1 VSQNRPAL
9 FRGRHF
15 EDLIIILCVR
25 WYLRYSLSYRDLKE
39 MMAERGLLV
48 DHVTIWRWVQ
58 RYAPI
63 SNQRLRR
70 ELRHPNRSWR
80 VDETYVRVAGNW
92 TYLYRAVDSA
102 GDTID
107 FMLSPKRDLTAA
119 KLFLRLALS
128 GTGGIRPRV
137 VNVDGHPAYARAIAE
152 LKKSGELGRRC
163 RCRPSPYLN
172 NIIEQDHRFI
182 KKRITASLGFR
193 SADGA
198 WRTIEG
204 YEAMHVIRKGQIR
217 WLAKGDV
224 TGQRQFIHS
233 HFGIAVEPQPDDTF
247 LACCCG
253 AICNRSPWTPFCI
266 RCQEAVDC
274 GDTTII
280 KPPYQLAVHAA

>member
-1 VSQNRPAL
+1 MTKHRPAL

-15 EDLIIILCVR
+15 EDGIILLCVR

-39 MMAERGLLV
+39 ITAERGLSV

-58 RYAPI
+58 RFAPI
-63 SNQRLRR
+63 LNQRLRR
-70 ELRHPNRSWR
+70 ELRRPNHSWR
-80 VDETYVRVAGNW
+80 VDETYVRVAGQW
-92 TYLYRAVDSA
+92 TYLYRAVDSF

-128 GTGGIRPRV
+128 GSGGVRPRV

-152 LKKSGELGRRC
+152 LKDARDLGRRC
-163 RCRPSPYLN
+163 VCRPSPYLN

-193 SADGA
+193 SPEGA

-204 YEAMHVIRKGQIR
+204 YEAMHMIRKGQVR
-217 WLAKGDV
+217 WLDKGEV
-224 TGQRQFIHS
+224 IGQRQFIHNL
-233 HFGIAVEPQPDDTF
+233 FGV
-247 LACCCG
+247 
-253 AICNRSPWTPFCI
+253 
-266 RCQEAVDC
+266 
-274 GDTTII
+274 
-280 KPPYQLAVHAA
+280 AA